1 MAKIEGTV
9 TAGSGLNVRSA
20 PEASA
25 DVITSK
31 LPYLTKVTGEEVTN
45 SIGEL
50 WLKLATV
57 NGQVV
62 GYVGYSSRL
71 YIRVDRILPD
81 EPTEPP
87 AETFPDW
94 FDLTDP
100 QGNKQRYN
108 RA

>member
-9 TAGSGLNVRSA
+9 TAGNGLKVRSA

-25 DVITSK
+25 ATVAAA
-31 LPYLTKVTGEEVTN
+31 LPYLTKITGEEVTN
-45 SIGEL
+45 SLGEV
-50 WLKLATV
+50 WIKLATV

-71 YIRVDRILPD
+71 YIRVDRIIPD
-81 EPTEPP
+81 EEPP
-87 AETFPDW
+87 VEPVFPDW